1 VIRFF
6 SQGTGPASPNEEL
19 LWSYLE
25 SISGQAFSP
34 FSLGVVPSLLAT
46 GIYNLF
52 PPHQTF
58 EKGPVVY
65 QAPH

>member
-1 VIRFF
+1 MIRFF

-34 FSLGVVPSLLAT
+34 FSLGVVPSLVAT
-46 GIYNLF
+46 GIYNLS
-52 PPHQTF
+52 PPSDI
-58 EKGPVVY
+58 
-65 QAPH
+65 